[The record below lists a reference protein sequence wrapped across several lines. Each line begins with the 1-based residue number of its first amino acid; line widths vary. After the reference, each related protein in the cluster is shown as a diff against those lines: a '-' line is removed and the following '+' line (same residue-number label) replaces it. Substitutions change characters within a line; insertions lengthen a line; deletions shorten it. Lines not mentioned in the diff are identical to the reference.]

1 MNQVIQTLPSVIQG
15 LSTTMLVFG
24 ITALLSIPLGM
35 IVAIVRTSKYK
46 SLSIIIQIYTWV
58 MRGTPLLLQLML
70 IFFGLPYIG
79 LVFGRYE
86 AALLAFILNYTAYYG
101 EIFRGGIAS
110 IDKGQQEAAS
120 VLGLSKIYSF
130 WTIIIPQVIKT
141 TLPSLGNEIITLVK
155 DTSLLYVLGIGELL
169 RAGKIAANTY
179 GSLLPF
185 VLVAVVYLIVTA
197 LLTNILGYIEHKY
210 SYYS

>member
-179 GSLLPF
+179 GSLIPF